1 MPATVRKVHVAAGDE
16 VRRGDVLVV
25 LEAMKMELPVRAPHD
40 GSVDIVKCSEGE
52 MVEAGQVLVELG
64 I

>member
-1 MPATVRKVHVAAGDE
+1 
-16 VRRGDVLVV
+16 
-25 LEAMKMELPVRAPHD
+25 MKMELPVRAPHD